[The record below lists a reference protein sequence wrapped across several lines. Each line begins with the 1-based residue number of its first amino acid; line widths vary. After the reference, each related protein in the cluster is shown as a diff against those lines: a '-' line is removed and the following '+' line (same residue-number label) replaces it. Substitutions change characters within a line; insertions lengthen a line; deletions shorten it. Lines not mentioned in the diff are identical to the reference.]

1 MSVRSLV
8 AAISLS
14 VLAGCGSS
22 PTPPPPPPAAPSILC
37 PVSQSVDA
45 PQNVPVPVNFVVP
58 SGSGGQAP
66 VTVTCSAQPG
76 SNFPLGSTL
85 VTCTAQDALQR
96 QASCNFNV
104 TVVPTP
110 VIAKTSFMAFGDS
123 LTEGFKSDP
132 LVAVLSR
139 PSMGLFS
146 LGPTHSYPFKLND
159 RLAARY
165 RGQTIT
171 VVNEGWPGE
180 TASFAWAPLDG
191 RPIGEI
197 RFPGELREHSP
208 QVLLLMEGTN
218 DLYFGQ
224 GDAVRDAVRALERM
238 VDEAQSRGTEV
249 FIATI
254 PPQRSGR
261 RPDRTAV
268 VPHIP
273 TLNDEI
279 RALAARKNAT
289 LVDIFAALNENLALY
304 IGDDDLH
311 PTDAGFTLMADTFFA
326 AIRAKLDIT
335 PASVFGQ
342 R

>member
-8 AAISLS
+8 AAVSLS

-22 PTPPPPPPAAPSILC
+22 PTPPPPPPAAPTILC
-37 PVSQSVDA
+37 PVSQSVDS

-66 VTVTCSAQPG
+66 LTVTCTAQPG

-85 VTCTAQDALQR
+85 VTCTAQDSLQR

-110 VIAKTSFMAFGDS
+110 IIAKLSFLAFGDS
-123 LTEGFKSDP
+123 ITEGTKSDP
-132 LVAVLSR
+132 RVAVMSR
-139 PSMGLFS
+139 PYMGLFS

-159 RLAARY
+159 MLASRF
-165 RGQTIT
+165 RSQTIT
-171 VVNEGWPGE
+171 VINDGHPGE
-180 TASFAWAPLDG
+180 TASLKWAPLDG

-197 RFPGELREHSP
+197 RLPDALRLYSP
-208 QVLLLMEGTN
+208 SVLLLMEGAN
-218 DLYFGQ
+218 DLFFGH
-224 GDAVRDAVRALERM
+224 DAAVFDAAAALDRM
-238 VDEAQSRGTEV
+238 VDEAQRRGIEV

-254 PPQRSGR
+254 PPQRVGGN
-261 RPDRTAV
+261 RTSVAQ
-268 VPHIP
+268 HIP
-273 TLNDEI
+273 ALNDEI
-279 RALAARKNAT
+279 RALAARRGAT
-289 LVDIFAALNENLALY
+289 LVDIFAALNQNLNLY
-304 IGDDDLH
+304 IGQDDLH
-311 PTDAGFTLMADTFFA
+311 PTDAGFTAIADTFYA
-326 AIRAKLDIT
+326 AIRAKLDVT

>member
-8 AAISLS
+8 AAVSLS

-37 PVSQSVDA
+37 PVSQSVDS
-45 PQNVPVPVNFVVP
+45 PQNLPVPVTFVVP

-66 VTVTCSAQPG
+66 LTVTCTAQPG
-76 SNFPLGSTL
+76 SHFPLGSTV
-85 VTCTAQDALQR
+85 VTCTAQDSLQR

-110 VIAKTSFMAFGDS
+110 TITKTSFLAFGDS
-123 LTEGFKSDP
+123 ITEGVKSDP

-139 PSMGLFS
+139 PEMGLFS
-146 LGPTHSYPFKLND
+146 LGPSHSYPFKLND
-159 RLAARY
+159 LLATRF
-165 RGQTIT
+165 RSQTIT
-171 VVNEGWPGE
+171 VVNDGWRGE
-180 TASFAWAPLDG
+180 TASLAWAPLDG

-197 RFPGELREHSP
+197 RLPSALQQYAP
-208 QVLLLMEGTN
+208 QVLLLLEGAN
-218 DLYFGQ
+218 DLYFGH
-224 GDAVRDAVRALERM
+224 DAAVRDAARALERM
-238 VDEAQSRGTEV
+238 IDDAQRRGVEV

-279 RALAARKNAT
+279 RTLAAQKGAT
-289 LVDIFAALNENLALY
+289 LVDVFAALNQNLNLY
-304 IGDDDLH
+304 IGEDDLH
-311 PTDAGFTLMADTFFA
+311 PTEAGFALIADTFYA

-335 PASVFGQ
+335 PATASV